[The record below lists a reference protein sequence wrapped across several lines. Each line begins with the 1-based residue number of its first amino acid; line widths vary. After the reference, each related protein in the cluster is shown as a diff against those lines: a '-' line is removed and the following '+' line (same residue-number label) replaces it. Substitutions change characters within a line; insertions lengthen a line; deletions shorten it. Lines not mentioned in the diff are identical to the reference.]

1 MSNSFLNWTSRAAID
16 GRIAEH
22 RRPRDASELTT
33 PGDYHLPFAKG
44 RRRDKSRQ
52 MALAGL
58 YHLKDRPRSRWGSA
72 VSFQILHRVN
82 GVSSRALRYGSG
94 TNSAGKFFMSG
105 GSAT

>member
-1 MSNSFLNWTSRAAID
+1 
-16 GRIAEH
+16 
-22 RRPRDASELTT
+22 
-33 PGDYHLPFAKG
+33 
-44 RRRDKSRQ
+44 

-72 VSFQILHRVN
+72 VSFQILQRVN

-105 GSAT
+105 GNAT